1 MHFTKRL
8 QVEPFHLDAVDRKIL
23 GELQADA
30 SISHAVLAERVG
42 ASTASCWRRV
52 KALEEAGVLLAT
64 VRLVDAVRVG
74 RGVNV
79 MCHVRMK
86 SHAPDD
92 RLAFEDYLRTRP
104 EVMEAHTMSGEW
116 DYLLRV
122 VARDVD
128 GYERFLMRDL
138 LNHPN
143 VATAS
148 SHFALNQVKYTT
160 ALPV

>member
-1 MHFTKRL
+1 METL
-8 QVEPFHLDAVDRKIL
+8 HLDAIDRRIL
-23 GELQADA
+23 VELQADA
-30 SISHAVLAERVG
+30 AISNAVLAEKVG
-42 ASTASCWRRV
+42 ASPASCWRRV
-52 KALEEAGVLLAT
+52 KALEEAGVLLDT

-79 MCHVRMK
+79 MCQVRMK
-86 SHAPDD
+86 SHAPAD
-92 RLAFEDYLRTRP
+92 RQAFEDYLRTRP
-104 EVMEAHTMSGEW
+104 DVMEAHTMSGEW

-128 GYERFLMRDL
+128 GYEKFLMRDL
-138 LNHPN
+138 LNLRN
-143 VATAS
+143 VATAA